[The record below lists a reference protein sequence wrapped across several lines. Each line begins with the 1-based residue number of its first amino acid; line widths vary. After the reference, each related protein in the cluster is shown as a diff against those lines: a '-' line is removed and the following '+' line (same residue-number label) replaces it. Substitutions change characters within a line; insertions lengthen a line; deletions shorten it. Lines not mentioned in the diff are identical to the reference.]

1 MLKRA
6 KTVLAFLPL
15 KTREKDEA
23 NLQRQFLDSST
34 TRLSASTVS
43 AANSFESS
51 SENESHTADKQL
63 KDLEAQLRE
72 NARKRRDIDSQLKG
86 DGRKEV
92 LRATLMMLANYH
104 QFLLSYWKL
113 WKVICRTY

>member
-1 MLKRA
+1 MLQRRRRKRR
-6 KTVLAFLPL
+6 KLRAFLPL

-86 DGRKEV
+86 VGRKG
-92 LRATLMMLANYH
+92 MK
-104 QFLLSYWKL
+104 F
-113 WKVICRTY
+113 